1 MNKQPKNDFDKER
14 SFLQERI
21 RQAKLSFNVLLGAT
35 ILTGLISFA
44 GVYLLLSGRI
54 SEGSITSTGG
64 LLSNVA
70 FAKLAKD
77 ANERLDQAMKED
89 KNSTNT
95 DI

>member
-1 MNKQPKNDFDKER
+1 MLNQQNNDFDQER

-21 RQAKLSFNVLLGAT
+21 RQAKLAFNALLLATVLSSVV
-35 ILTGLISFA
+35 SFA
-44 GVYLLLSGRI
+44 GVYLLLSGQV

-77 ANERLDQAMKED
+77 ANDRLDQVMKEAMEED
-89 KNSTNT
+89 EET
-95 DI
+95 